1 VGAISLRTIE
11 NTHLGGVRR
20 LNKRKI
26 LVVLVDRAN
35 YGRLK
40 PVLRAI
46 DEHVALE
53 LQIVA
58 AGTMVLQRFHKP
70 VEVVK
75 RDGFQVDTEVYLELE
90 GSTPATMAKSV
101 GYGVGEFAGEYQRL
115 KPDIVLLIG
124 DRYETL
130 AAAIAAA
137 FMNICIAHIQGGEV
151 SGSIDESTRHAI
163 SKFAHFHFPS
173 TQRAVEYLIRMGENP
188 DTILT
193 VGCPSSDIAR
203 KLDQNAGL
211 ANSIINSTGVGA
223 TIDLR
228 RSFLLVVFHPTTT
241 QFGGERQQMGQLL
254 NALSE
259 LQLQTICLWPNI
271 DAGSDHISKTIR
283 VFRDQAKPSWLRVI
297 TNLPPDDYLKILAAA
312 SCAIGNSS
320 SFVRDASFFGTP
332 VVLVGSRQDGRELA
346 DHVRT
351 SPPSAKLIVQA
362 VQEQLAHGRYNRS
375 TLYGNG
381 HVSERIAQSL
391 AELTPYVQKRLH
403 YIYEQAN
410 VQYQR
415 HL

>member
-1 VGAISLRTIE
+1 
-11 NTHLGGVRR
+11 
-20 LNKRKI
+20 
-26 LVVLVDRAN
+26 
-35 YGRLK
+35 
-40 PVLRAI
+40 
-46 DEHVALE
+46 
-53 LQIVA
+53 
-58 AGTMVLQRFHKP
+58 
-70 VEVVK
+70 
-75 RDGFQVDTEVYLELE
+75 
-90 GSTPATMAKSV
+90 
-101 GYGVGEFAGEYQRL
+101 
-115 KPDIVLLIG
+115 
-124 DRYETL
+124 
-130 AAAIAAA
+130 
-137 FMNICIAHIQGGEV
+137 
-151 SGSIDESTRHAI
+151 
-163 SKFAHFHFPS
+163 
-173 TQRAVEYLIRMGENP
+173 MGENP

-223 TIDLR
+223 KIDLR
-228 RSFLLVVFHPTTT
+228 QSFLLVVFHPTTT

-259 LQLQTICLWPNI
+259 LQVQTICLWPNI
-271 DAGSDHISKTIR
+271 DAGSDHISKAMR
-283 VFRDQAKPSWLRVI
+283 VFRDQAKPSWLRII
-297 TNLPPDDYLKILAAA
+297 TNLPPDDYLKILAEA

-362 VQEQLAHGRYNRS
+362 VQEQLAHGRYGRS

-410 VQYQR
+410 VESYR
-415 HL
+415 AL